1 MGMTLKV
8 YEVDRAGITRV
19 LRPEA
24 EVVPVTT
31 VDPSAAFPDC
41 ECPRH
46 RSVGTDGAYRVF
58 LGHTAQCAACRAG
71 ALCPTAARLG
81 RAWRETRR

>member
-1 MGMTLKV
+1 MTIKV
-8 YEVDRAGITRV
+8 YEVDRHGLTRV

-24 EVVPVTT
+24 PVIPVVT
-31 VDPSAAFPDC
+31 VDRTAAFPDC

-46 RSVGTDGAYRVF
+46 RAADTEAAYREL

-71 ALCPTAARLG
+71 TPCGTAAHLG